1 MYMQFPVF
9 QSRFL
14 SVLLLH
20 SKLPYVGIA
29 SLTLL
34 TLLMGQ
40 MIPVGAQA
48 PDGQTQNGGPAP
60 AQPAVN
66 PTPGN
71 RPILRIGSEGEP
83 VSELQAMLKLLG
95 YYSGTVDGVY
105 REDTA
110 VAVATFQQAVGLQAD
125 GVVGPDTWNLLL
137 PPSPPANVATPA
149 PGTAPPAANSGG
161 TSFPSPTVSPTPP
174 VSSPSPSAPVAS
186 PTPSPT
192 PEPSPSP
199 TTPAPA
205 PEATSPSPEEPAPE
219 EQLSV
224 DLPILRLGTRGPAVE
239 RLQDRLKALGFFDG
253 PVDGI
258 FGEATQAA
266 VQAAQRNFDLEPD
279 GVVGPATWSVLLQ

>member
-1 MYMQFPVF
+1 M
-9 QSRFL
+9 
-14 SVLLLH
+14 
-20 SKLPYVGIA
+20 GIA

-34 TLLMGQ
+34 ALLLGQ
-40 MIPVGAQA
+40 IVPVNGQAQNEPPANGQA
-48 PDGQTQNGGPAP
+48 PSEQPPTVDQPSP
-60 AQPAVN
+60 QPAA
-66 PTPGN
+66 TPSPGD

-110 VAVATFQQAVGLQAD
+110 AAVASFQQAVGLQAD
-125 GVVGPDTWNLLL
+125 GVVGPDTWNSLL
-137 PPSPPANVATPA
+137 PPSPPAAVATT
-149 PGTAPPAANSGG
+149 PGTVPPANSGG
-161 TSFPSPTVSPTPP
+161 TSFPSPSVSPTPSA
-174 VSSPSPSAPVAS
+174 SSPTPTPTPAPVATPTPT
-186 PTPSPT
+186 PTPSPA
-192 PEPSPSP
+192 P
-199 TTPAPA
+199 PA
-205 PEATSPSPEEPAPE
+205 PEATPPSPEETTLEETVPE
-219 EQLSV
+219 GTSSEEPLLV

-258 FGEATQAA
+258 FGEATQSA